1 MAEKEC
7 YSIEEQLEDFY
18 RSEKRHLREKVLLL
32 CALEKR
38 FGMDVRDIVREER
51 AKSVET
57 QWNAIAQQTASA
69 SIKDLI
75 EILWE
80 PMRQRG
86 IVKYNII
93 ESSDGMT
100 CLKVTSCL
108 FAKLVEELNI
118 PIDWGCELYCC
129 DDEQM
134 VKGFNKR
141 MKFSR
146 SKTLMEGHDYC
157 DHCYQMM

>member
-1 MAEKEC
+1 MTEKEC
-7 YSIEEQLEDFY
+7 HLIDEQLEDFY

-32 CALEKR
+32 RALEKR
-38 FGMDVRDIVREER
+38 FGLDVREIVREER

-57 QWNAIAQQTASA
+57 QWIALAQQTANA

-86 IVKYNII
+86 IVKYSVI
-93 ESSDGMT
+93 ESDCGMT

-108 FAKLVEELNI
+108 FAELVDELNI
-118 PIDWGCELYCC
+118 PIEWGCELYCC
-129 DDEQM
+129 DDEHM

-141 MKFSR
+141 MKFFR
-146 SKTLMEGHDYC
+146 SKTLMEGHDCC
-157 DHCYQMM
+157 DHCYQMT